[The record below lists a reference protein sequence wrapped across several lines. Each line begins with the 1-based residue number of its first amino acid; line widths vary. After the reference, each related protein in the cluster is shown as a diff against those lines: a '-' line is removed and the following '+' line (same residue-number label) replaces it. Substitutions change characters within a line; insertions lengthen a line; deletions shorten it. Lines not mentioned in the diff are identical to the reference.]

1 MRDESAIVFCLRY
14 VISLTFFFLT
24 KIDVVYIVWKVLYL

>member
-14 VISLTFFFLT
+14 VISLFFFLT
-24 KIDVVYIVWKVLYL
+24 KIDVVYVVWKVLYL